1 MFKIRF
7 TPGADPQLVARSR
20 DHRSAPARRVLRT
33 AIAVSSMVWVTGC
46 SLWSAAPVDERVR
59 HVLDAR
65 PSGAPSVTRDLVLSV
80 KPPHAAPGFE
90 SSRIAYVQK
99 PYALDY
105 YAAHE
110 WADTPARMLGQL
122 LTRTLEDTGSFRA
135 VVQGGSGL
143 PADLQLDT
151 EIVRLRQSFLTNPSV
166 VEITLRVQLID
177 LPYRRVLATRYIEA
191 VENALSEDAPGGV
204 AAANVAVAR
213 TLAQVASFCVD
224 ASADLRPNPPKRH

>member
-1 MFKIRF
+1 MFMVRF
-7 TPGADPQLVARSR
+7 TPGADPQLMARSL
-20 DHRSAPARRVLRT
+20 DHRSAPVRRVLRT
-33 AIAVSSMVWVTGC
+33 AIVVASMVLVAGC

-65 PSGAPSVTRDLVLSV
+65 PSVATSATRDLVLSV
-80 KPPHAAPGFE
+80 KPPRAAPGFE

-135 VVQGGSGL
+135 VVPGASGL

-166 VEITLRVQLID
+166 VEFTLRAQLID
-177 LPYRRVLATRYIEA
+177 LPNRRVLATRYIE
-191 VENALSEDAPGGV
+191 VIENTLSEDAPGGV
-204 AAANVAVAR
+204 AAANAAVAR
-213 TLAQVASFCVD
+213 TLAQVASFCVE
-224 ASADLRPNPPKRH
+224 ASADLRPYPSKRH